1 MKVKFRLKDKIAW
14 LFSPCRRCKDGFDYS
29 CIYCPHREEGKK
41 WQETISVRAI
51 QLLKKEWLKN
61 AFEKYK
67 KVEDVRYL
75 DISLIKEYEA
85 YLDGLHEM
93 QKENNRLA
101 QHILELQK
109 DKGEL
114 ADKVKELQDHPAEE
128 VELHLHAEEY
138 IKSLEKENA
147 ELKNKLTEK
156 VTLESL
162 DVVSAKMNDLEKEN
176 AELKHN
182 KKTVVH
188 LADCL
193 EEKMKERIEELEQQI
208 EKMKCCANCVRYFA
222 DCKMEDIAEEEYLR
236 ANAFCKHW
244 ELKE

>member
-1 MKVKFRLKDKIAW
+1 MT
-14 LFSPCRRCKDGFDYS
+14 
-29 CIYCPHREEGKK
+29 EEEIKAIEIHTEIHEK
-41 WQETISVRAI
+41 AEPRAI
-51 QLLKKEWLKN
+51 KITKILRK
-61 AFEKYK
+61 A
-67 KVEDVRYL
+67 VREL
-75 DISLIKEYEA
+75 R
-85 YLDGLHEM
+85 
-93 QKENNRLA
+93 ENNRLA

-114 ADKVKELQDHPAEE
+114 TDKVKELQDHLAEE

-208 EKMKCCANCVRYFA
+208 EKMKCCGNCKFKDCNKTSRYQTCWY
-222 DCKMEDIAEEEYLR
+222 CKNKD
-236 ANAFCKHW
+236 KW
-244 ELKE
+244 KLKE